1 MKGNRGLEALAA
13 LCGDESKAVAAAER
27 SSEASTNSSDR
38 NQNNKSTDNETI
50 AGVPGTMTS
59 TFGAGTQQPN
69 PTNAFT
75 NVDMNTSNLLGQLT
89 PQQLLTA
96 AASVRPGGMI
106 DPKVSQSLLLSA
118 GMAANQQQQN
128 PAHVLQ
134 QYVQAQAAQQQ
145 QAAQAA
151 IYQQVT
157 AAATAM
163 LQSNPQA
170 ALLATMASL
179 AQAGNNGNSNIE
191 PKPQASL
198 PGVGIQSRIGA
209 STNNSKETKAPAPST
224 STGAVISSSNSI
236 GKATKSK
243 TTSSSIS
250 PSLKLAKGKKDLT
263 VPVAQ
268 QSSKFGLGS
277 VQQQYGLSSSNQ
289 IPSNS
294 AFMQVGAGSGASA
307 FGVDRSKITNPAT
320 SSSSTADLDDNDK
333 KQQKRAANRRS
344 AQLSRKRKKQFIELL
359 KQENDELRRKEQ
371 ILKAIPDLVV
381 VFDSSGKLSFVSESV
396 CRFLDVSAVE
406 LVGSSFWGMICEE
419 SVRQLKSA
427 FMDSLAAR
435 DPNSETATLGPG
447 VWELRLKYKD
457 SQLMTVTLNGV
468 VHFKGEAEAPEVV
481 CCIRPLSG
489 QQKQQP
495 SRQPAQK
502 QQHEI
507 STKLKVEELSTKKQA
522 IADDSNIKHSAFAN
536 TKSTNRTVS
545 CSDGDA
551 SRISDE
557 SNGTNRQER
566 ISVGHH
572 DASRKAQDTVET
584 EQRNMK
590 YSRTFHQE
598 KDEANND
605 SDDNNMVDG
614 GEVDGTNNSIR
625 ISDGDSSD
633 GLESVVRPTHV

>member
-1 MKGNRGLEALAA
+1 MSTESFEKFTTLLLFFRSRKQTMKGNRGLEALAA

-89 PQQLLTA
+89 PQQLLTT
-96 AASVRPGGMI
+96 AASIRPGGMI

-236 GKATKSK
+236 DGLLTCFKNYVILNHLTNLRF
-243 TTSSSIS
+243 S
-250 PSLKLAKGKKDLT
+250 PSSFFNFFLLTLAYY
-263 VPVAQ
+263 
-268 QSSKFGLGS
+268 F
-277 VQQQYGLSSSNQ
+277 Y
-289 IPSNS
+289 
-294 AFMQVGAGSGASA
+294 F
-307 FGVDRSKITNPAT
+307 
-320 SSSSTADLDDNDK
+320 
-333 KQQKRAANRRS
+333 
-344 AQLSRKRKKQFIELL
+344 
-359 KQENDELRRKEQ
+359 
-371 ILKAIPDLVV
+371 
-381 VFDSSGKLSFVSESV
+381 
-396 CRFLDVSAVE
+396 
-406 LVGSSFWGMICEE
+406 
-419 SVRQLKSA
+419 
-427 FMDSLAAR
+427 
-435 DPNSETATLGPG
+435 
-447 VWELRLKYKD
+447 
-457 SQLMTVTLNGV
+457 
-468 VHFKGEAEAPEVV
+468 
-481 CCIRPLSG
+481 
-489 QQKQQP
+489 
-495 SRQPAQK
+495 
-502 QQHEI
+502 
-507 STKLKVEELSTKKQA
+507 
-522 IADDSNIKHSAFAN
+522 
-536 TKSTNRTVS
+536 
-545 CSDGDA
+545 
-551 SRISDE
+551 
-557 SNGTNRQER
+557 
-566 ISVGHH
+566 
-572 DASRKAQDTVET
+572 
-584 EQRNMK
+584 
-590 YSRTFHQE
+590 YSRDSARFFR
-598 KDEANND
+598 KNNARAN
-605 SDDNNMVDG
+605 SQ
-614 GEVDGTNNSIR
+614 TI
-625 ISDGDSSD
+625 
-633 GLESVVRPTHV
+633 L